1 MGRSN
6 LRNHDNICEEENGRG
21 LLGSLRNLVVPRHQG
36 VLEPQDFLKI
46 QEDLCRF
53 LLRECCHD
61 SGDYF
66 DPWSE
71 LEDTKFKT
79 LVHWDKDDFF
89 RTHSQEYGVPGK
101 IV

>member
-1 MGRSN
+1 MLCFYCSMIAYQDMR
-6 LRNHDNICEEENGRG
+6 
-21 LLGSLRNLVVPRHQG
+21 

-71 LEDTKFKT
+71 LRHRKLKP

-89 RTHSQEYGVPGK
+89 RTYSQEYGVPAK

>member
-1 MGRSN
+1 M
-6 LRNHDNICEEENGRG
+6 I
-21 LLGSLRNLVVPRHQG
+21 

-71 LEDTKFKT
+71 LSIENSSLLSIGTEMTSSGPIVKNMGFLEKLYDTIEFT
-79 LVHWDKDDFF
+79 YMCNDDLNI
-89 RTHSQEYGVPGK
+89 Y
-101 IV
+101 